1 MIMSEKIYEKIKID
15 IGLDA
20 QDINNSN
27 VVGRYVNMTHFRKAL
42 VEMNVGAMAA
52 AKTAALTLMQATD
65 SNGTG
70 AKAVEGVTATITAN
84 TNVQIATIALAA
96 VANTD
101 VVVINGLSYTKS
113 AATSEVDREFA
124 DATGLVTCVNHAT
137 YGVDGVVASVSTT
150 TVTLKAL
157 EGYDITLAKTENA
170 GTVTLATTSALAF
183 VEIDNFDLDVNN
195 GFTHFAPKIT
205 STANGICNAI
215 VLRDDPRYKFVQNVA
230 DYDS

>member
-1 MIMSEKIYEKIKID
+1 MSEKIYEKMKMD

-20 QDINNSN
+20 QTINNSN
-27 VVGRYVNMTHFRKAL
+27 AVGRYLNMTHFRKAL
-42 VEMNVGAMAA
+42 VLMNVGAMAA

-65 SNGTG
+65 SSGTS
-70 AKAVEGVTATITAN
+70 AKAVDGFSATITAN
-84 TNVQIATIALAA
+84 TNVQIATIALAT

-101 VVVINGLSYTKS
+101 VVVINGLSYTKA
-113 AATSEVDREFA
+113 AATSEADREFA
-124 DATGLVTCVNHAT
+124 DAAGLVACVNHAT

-150 TVTLKAL
+150 TVTVKAL
-157 EGYDITLAKTENA
+157 EDFDITLSKTEVA

-205 STANGICNAI
+205 STANGVCNA
-215 VLRDDPRYKFVQNVA
+215 VVTRDDPRYGFVQNVA

>member
-1 MIMSEKIYEKIKID
+1 MSEKIYEKMKMD

-20 QDINNSN
+20 QTINNSN
-27 VVGRYVNMTHFRKAL
+27 AVGRYLNMTHFRKAL
-42 VEMNVGAMAA
+42 VLMNVGAMAA

-65 SNGTG
+65 SSGTS
-70 AKAVEGVTATITAN
+70 AKAVDGFSATITAN
-84 TNVQIATIALAA
+84 TNVQIATIALAT

-101 VVVINGLSYTKS
+101 VVVINGLSYTKA
-113 AATSEVDREFA
+113 AATSEADREFA
-124 DATGLVTCVNHAT
+124 DAAGLVACVNHEV
-137 YGVDGVVASVSTT
+137 YGVEGVVASVSTT
-150 TVTLKAL
+150 TVTVKAL
-157 EGYDITLAKTENA
+157 EDFDITLSKTEVA

-205 STANGICNAI
+205 STANGVCNA
-215 VLRDDPRYKFVQNVA
+215 VVTRDDPRYGFVQNVA